1 MDTFRVV
8 IAGGREFKNYDL
20 LKSKLDQL
28 LGEKF
33 KTHRVEIV
41 SGKARGADA
50 LGERY
55 AKENGLQIHA
65 FHANWDLWGKS
76 AGYRRNEAMAKNSD
90 ATVAFWDGVSRG
102 TKHMIDLTTKTGNLL
117 RVVRYG

>member
-8 IAGGREFKNYDL
+8 IAGGREFNDYEL
-20 LKSKLDQL
+20 LKSKLDSL
-28 LGEKF
+28 LKS
-33 KTHRVEIV
+33 KSLTHKIEIV

-55 AKENGLQIHA
+55 AKEHGLQIHA

-76 AGYRRNEAMAKNSD
+76 AGYRRNADMAKNSD
-90 ATVAFWDGVSRG
+90 ATVAFWDGVSKG
-102 TKHMIDLTTKTGNLL
+102 TKHMIDLTSKSNNLL
-117 RVVRYG
+117 RVVKYG